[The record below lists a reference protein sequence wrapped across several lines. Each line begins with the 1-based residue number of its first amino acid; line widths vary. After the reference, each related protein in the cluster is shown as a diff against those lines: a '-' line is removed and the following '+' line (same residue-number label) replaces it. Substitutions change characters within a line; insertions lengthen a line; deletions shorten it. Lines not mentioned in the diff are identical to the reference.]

1 MKNSILLFITLFTLN
16 IGFAQHSRH
25 NSGTATV
32 YKNNLPV
39 IQITKDVNLHFRTPE
54 PVQFV
59 DLSTERLIGDLPT
72 ENVVRVKIQQVQEES
87 TVEITKRL
95 VDDESKGRKGES
107 NTVIDTITTTK
118 DILIPYT
125 DNQELGIV
133 TIVGQSFMAQYKIV
147 YRDIQYSSSVMTN
160 IEIMPNDMQPLEY
173 PAYELSNMELKK
185 FAMDLI
191 TKKPE
196 KSIKKEKALKMVSQL
211 NNVYTM
217 GDYVFL
223 DVSFF
228 NKSNLSYDIDQL
240 KFTIDDKKIY
250 KSTNVQSI
258 DIEPIYQLYNN
269 KKFKKSYRNIYVFKK
284 FTFPNNKVLKIRLVE
299 NQVSGR
305 TIELDIKYS
314 DILQADTF

>member
-1 MKNSILLFITLFTLN
+1 MKNSILLFLTLFSLN
-16 IGFAQHSRH
+16 IGFAQNSKY
-25 NSGTATV
+25 NSGTAQI

-39 IQITKDVNLHFRTPE
+39 IQITKDVNLHFRIPE

-59 DLSTERLIGDLPT
+59 DLSTDRLIGDLPT
-72 ENVVRVKIQQVQEES
+72 ENVVRIKIQQLQEES
-87 TVEITKRL
+87 TVKITKRL
-95 VDDESKGRKGES
+95 VEEDNKKKKGVP
-107 NTVIDTITTTK
+107 NTVIDTVETTK
-118 DILIPYT
+118 DVIIPYA
-125 DNQELGIV
+125 DNQELGVV

-147 YRDIQYSSSVMTN
+147 YRDVAYSHGVMTN
-160 IEIMPNDMQPLEY
+160 IEISPNDMQPLEY
-173 PAYELSNMELKK
+173 PSYDLSNMELKK

-191 TKKPE
+191 TKKPQ
-196 KSIKKEKALKMVSQL
+196 KKIRKEKELKMISQL

-228 NKSNLSYDIDQL
+228 NKSNLSYDIDEL

-258 DIEPIYQLYNN
+258 EIEPIYQLYHN
-269 KKFKKSYRNIYVFKK
+269 KKFKRSYRNIYVFKK
-284 FTFPNNKVLKIRLVE
+284 FTYPNNKVLNIRLVE
-299 NQVSGR
+299 DQVSGR
-305 TIELDIKYS
+305 TITLGVKYS